1 MPSFTISELQDPRAY
16 PHAVTSV
23 RVIQTHISWVCL
35 AGDFA
40 YKIKKPVDFGFLDFS
55 TLEKRKV
62 LCAAE
67 LDLNRRF
74 APDLYIAVVSIVR
87 VNGELRVG
95 GDGEAIEWAVQM
107 RRFPQEAQLDACLD
121 RGALSGPALAGF
133 AAQLAVI
140 HEQLP
145 HTPPDDLGSAAAVWR
160 PIAENF
166 EQIASTSI
174 RSRGADAVNDIQG
187 WSANRHEALRD
198 ALDRRRADGFVR
210 ECHGD
215 LHLSNLVAIEGHII
229 AFDCIEFSA
238 PLRWIDVISDVA
250 FLVMDLECRSRPDLA
265 ATFIDAYLAA
275 RGDYAGAALLTFYK
289 VYRSMVRAKVAA
301 LQHDGA
307 DGGKDALVAR
317 FDRHIAYATSIVRGG
332 SVTMYLTCGV
342 SGSGKSWLSERL
354 VPLLAAIRIRSDVER
369 KRVTSGAADYS
380 PAAIADV
387 YTHMLTSATAVLSGG
402 TSVIVDATFID
413 SGERQ
418 RYAQCART
426 LGVPMRVI
434 YTTAPRAVLESR
446 IRKRSEAG
454 TDPSD
459 ADLAV
464 LTAQL
469 KHFDEPGGHHVLRV
483 DTSVAID
490 VESIADAIKAMS
502 R

>member
-1 MPSFTISELQDPRAY
+1 MPPFTIAELQDPRAY
-16 PHAVTSV
+16 LHAVTSV

-55 TLEKRKV
+55 TLARRKA

-67 LDLNRRF
+67 LELNRRF
-74 APDLYIAVVSIVR
+74 APDLYIAVVPIVR
-87 VNGELRVG
+87 VNGAVRVG
-95 GDGEAIEWAVQM
+95 GEGDAIEWAVQM

-121 RGALSGPALAGF
+121 RGALTGADLAAF
-133 AAQLAVI
+133 AVQLADI
-140 HEQLP
+140 HEGLP
-145 HTPPDDLGSAAAVWR
+145 HIPPDDLGSASAVLR

-166 EQIASTSI
+166 LQIATTSL
-174 RSRGADAVNDIQG
+174 RSRAAGAVRGIET
-187 WSANRHEALRD
+187 WSTRQHTALRD
-198 ALDRRRADGFVR
+198 DLERRRAGGFVR

-215 LHLSNLVAIEGHII
+215 LHLSNLVAMDDRII

-238 PLRWIDVISDVA
+238 PLRWVDVISDVA

-275 RGDYAGAALLTFYK
+275 SGDYQGAALLAFYK
-289 VYRSMVRAKVAA
+289 AYRSLVRAKVAA

-307 DGGKDALVAR
+307 DGARDALMTR
-317 FDRHIAYATSIVRGG
+317 FDHHIAYAASIAQGRAA
-332 SVTMYLTCGV
+332 TLYLTCGL

-354 VPLLAAIRIRSDVER
+354 VPLLAAIRVRSDVER
-369 KRVTSGAADYS
+369 KRMQPGAAQYS
-380 PAAIADV
+380 AQAIGDV
-387 YTHMLTSATAVLSGG
+387 YTRMLAAATAVLKGG

-413 SGERQ
+413 ARERQ
-418 RYAQCART
+418 RFAQCART

-434 YTTAPRAVLESR
+434 YTTAPREVLESR

-454 TDPSD
+454 VDPSD
-459 ADLAV
+459 ADLTV
-464 LTAQL
+464 LAAQL
-469 KHFDEPGGHHVLRV
+469 STFEEPQGKDVLVV
-483 DTSVAID
+483 DTSVAAD
-490 VESIADAIKAMS
+490 VESIAHTIKAMS

>member
-1 MPSFTISELQDPRAY
+1 MPTFTISELQDPRAY

-55 TLEKRKV
+55 TLEKRKA

-95 GDGEAIEWAVQM
+95 GEGEAIEWAVQM

-121 RGALSGPALAGF
+121 RGALTAPDLAAF
-133 AAQLAVI
+133 AVELVAI
-140 HEQLP
+140 HERVP
-145 HTPPDDLGSAAAVWR
+145 RIPPDDLGSASAVWR
-160 PIAENF
+160 PVAENF
-166 EQIASTSI
+166 RQIATTSL
-174 RSRGADAVNDIQG
+174 RGRAADAVRG
-187 WSANRHEALRD
+187 VETWSARHHEAVRD
-198 ALDRRRADGFVR
+198 LLDRRRAGSFVR

-215 LHLSNLVAIEGHII
+215 LHLSNLVAIDGHIV

-238 PLRWIDVISDVA
+238 PLRWIDVVSDVA

-265 ATFIDAYLAA
+265 ATFIDTYLAA
-275 RGDYAGAALLTFYK
+275 SGDYEGAALLDFYK
-289 VYRSMVRAKVAA
+289 VYRSLVRAKVAA

-307 DGGKDALVAR
+307 GGEAHALIAR
-317 FDRHIAYATSIVRGG
+317 FDRHITYASSVVAGRD
-332 SVTMYLTCGV
+332 VTMYLTCGL

-354 VPLLAAIRIRSDVER
+354 VPLLGAIRIRSDVER
-369 KRVTSGAADYS
+369 KRTQPRGADYS
-380 PAAIADV
+380 PGSIADV
-387 YTHMLTSATAVLSGG
+387 YTHMLASATAVLNGG

-413 SGERQ
+413 ARERQ
-418 RYAQCART
+418 RFEQRAAT
-426 LGVPMRVI
+426 LGVPIRVI
-434 YTTAPRAVLESR
+434 LTTAPRAVLESR
-446 IRKRSEAG
+446 IRNRSEAG

-459 ADLAV
+459 ADLEV
-464 LTAQL
+464 LAAQ
-469 KHFDEPGGHHVLRV
+469 FRAFEEPDGDDVVRV
-483 DTSVAID
+483 DTSAGVD
-490 VESIADAIKAMS
+490 VEAIARAIRVAS